1 MSWIIVAW
9 SMNAAAC
16 LTVAAFYCALWC
28 KQRENRVH
36 LVFLYSAVAAAA
48 IFAFELYILNA
59 AAVARHEPLVRWIH
73 VPTVVLALSLS
84 LVAFVRLYLHAER
97 AWLAWFHLR
106 RDMIARSMGNSEESQ
121 TISGEILGFQEAPPT
136 GMSKPGGAAAR
147 VRRTGLWSH
156 FLSYEWSS
164 ALLYL
169 FLDVV
174 SWLVIYRVAGWFRY
188 DAFYA
193 TPFQFFIVNLIQLG
207 VIVTALYFVGGYDR
221 AVEKLTLSYAAEHI
235 LAVTAA
241 ALVSATLIY
250 SAATF
255 DQTMK
260 PSRGVL
266 LLSFAIFLPVSL
278 AYRRWIR
285 QYVVASSAS
294 RSFLVIGG
302 GATAARFYEA
312 YKNSPNG
319 QPLEFVSVNEQRVG
333 QPIADEGSPIVQG
346 NLAAKLTNPGKRY
359 SGIILAEKAGSLSV
373 ELLER
378 LVHAQFQETRVYTL
392 ESFYETQWRYLPLGI
407 IDPFWPLQSGF
418 QLARTSPYHYLK
430 RLFDVVASATALIIC
445 APLFA
450 IVPLL
455 ICLEDGR
462 PVFFRQERVGRDG
475 RRFVLFKFRT
485 MRRRP
490 DEADEDIYTRKGDL
504 RVTSVGRWLRKLRL
518 DELPQLWNALKGDIS
533 LIGPRPEWSKC
544 AERYE
549 QTIPFYHFRHLVKP
563 GITGWAQVNYPYGES
578 DGDAVEK
585 LKYDLYYIR
594 HYSLKLDAMIVL
606 KTLYTML
613 FGKGR

>member
-1 MSWIIVAW
+1 M
-9 SMNAAAC
+9 
-16 LTVAAFYCALWC
+16 
-28 KQRENRVH
+28 
-36 LVFLYSAVAAAA
+36 AA
-48 IFAFELYILNA
+48 I
-59 AAVARHEPLVRWIH
+59 RHI
-73 VPTVVLALSLS
+73 
-84 LVAFVRLYLHAER
+84 
-97 AWLAWFHLR
+97 
-106 RDMIARSMGNSEESQ
+106 IAGLMANSEDSQ
-121 TISGEILGFQEAPPT
+121 TISQGLLQFQKER
-136 GMSKPGGAAAR
+136 SKGVDKPASAARRLGGAS
-147 VRRTGLWSH
+147 LWSH
-156 FLSYEWSS
+156 SLGHEWLS

-174 SWLVIYRVAGWFRY
+174 SWLAIYRVAGWFRY

-193 TPFQFFIVNLIQLG
+193 TPFQFFIVDLIQLG

-221 AVEKLTLSYAAEHI
+221 TVEKLTLGYTAEHI
-235 LAVTAA
+235 LAVAVA
-241 ALVSATLIY
+241 GVVSAMLIY

-278 AYRRWIR
+278 AYRRWIQ
-285 QYVVASSAS
+285 QYVVTRSAE

-312 YKNSPNG
+312 YSKSSNG
-319 QPLEFVSVNEQRVG
+319 QQLEFVDVNEKRVG
-333 QPIADEGSPIVQG
+333 QPVSGEGSPIVQG
-346 NLAAKLTNPGKRY
+346 DLAAKLNNLGKRY
-359 SGIILAEKAGSLSV
+359 SGIVLAAKASSLSTQ
-373 ELLER
+373 LLER

-392 ESFYETQWRYLPLGI
+392 ESFYETQWRYVPIGI

-430 RLFDVVASATALIIC
+430 RLFDVVASSIALIIC
-445 APLFA
+445 APIFVLVA
-450 IVPLL
+450 LL
-455 ICLEDGR
+455 IRIQDGS

-475 RRFVLFKFRT
+475 RRFILFKFRT
-485 MRRRP
+485 MRRS
-490 DEADEDIYTRKGDL
+490 DEADEDIYTRKDDR
-504 RVTSVGRWLRKLRL
+504 RVTSLGRWLRKLRL

-578 DGDAVEK
+578 DEDAVEK

>member
-1 MSWIIVAW
+1 MANREDSQMI
-9 SMNAAAC
+9 S
-16 LTVAAFYCALWC
+16 
-28 KQRENRVH
+28 QR
-36 LVFLYSAVAAAA
+36 LL
-48 IFAFELYILNA
+48 L
-59 AAVARHEPLVRWIH
+59 
-73 VPTVVLALSLS
+73 
-84 LVAFVRLYLHAER
+84 
-97 AWLAWFHLR
+97 
-106 RDMIARSMGNSEESQ
+106 Q
-121 TISGEILGFQEAPPT
+121 FQEERTT
-136 GMSKPGGAAAR
+136 GVGKPAKAVHRLSG
-147 VRRTGLWSH
+147 TGLWSH

-174 SWLVIYRVAGWFRY
+174 SWLAIYRMVGWFRY

-193 TPFQFFIVNLIQLG
+193 TPFQFFIIELIQLG
-207 VIVTALYFVGGYDR
+207 IIVTALYFVGGYDR
-221 AVEKLTLSYAAEHI
+221 SVEKLTLGYTAEHI
-235 LAVTAA
+235 LSVIAA
-241 ALVSATLIY
+241 GVVSAMVIY

-266 LLSFAIFLPVSL
+266 LLSFAIFLPLSL
-278 AYRRWIR
+278 VYRRLIR
-285 QYVVASSAS
+285 QYVVASSAG

-312 YKNSPNG
+312 YSKSSNG
-319 QPLEFVSVNEQRVG
+319 QQLEFVDVNDERVG
-333 QPIADEGSPIVQG
+333 QPIAGQGSPIVQG
-346 NLAAKLTNPGKRY
+346 DLVARLNNLDKRY
-359 SGIILAEKAGSLSV
+359 SGIILAANASSLSR

-392 ESFYETQWRYLPLGI
+392 ESFYETEWRYLPLGI

-430 RLFDVVASATALIIC
+430 RLFDVVTSSIALIIC
-445 APLFA
+445 APLF
-450 IVPLL
+450 LL
-455 ICLEDGR
+455 VALFIWMRDGS

-475 RRFVLFKFRT
+475 RRFILFKFRT
-485 MRRRP
+485 MRP
-490 DEADEDIYTRKGDL
+490 SDETDEDIYTRKDDR
-504 RVTSVGRWLRKLRL
+504 RVTRAGRWLRKLRL

-578 DGDAVEK
+578 DEDAVEK

>member
-1 MSWIIVAW
+1 MIAHRRARGVRYRVRPKQSILSLCVFKPIIAGF
-9 SMNAAAC
+9 MAN
-16 LTVAAFYCALWC
+16 
-28 KQRENRVH
+28 REE
-36 LVFLYSAVAAAA
+36 SQA
-48 IFAFELYILNA
+48 ISQEILPFKEESRIHIGKSGR
-59 AAVARHEPLVRWIH
+59 AVARRK
-73 VPTVVLALSLS
+73 PTA
-84 LVAFVRLYLHAER
+84 
-97 AWLAWFHLR
+97 
-106 RDMIARSMGNSEESQ
+106 
-121 TISGEILGFQEAPPT
+121 
-136 GMSKPGGAAAR
+136 
-147 VRRTGLWSH
+147 LWSH
-156 FLSYEWSS
+156 FLSHEWSS
-164 ALLYL
+164 AVLYL
-169 FLDVV
+169 FLDVI
-174 SWLVIYRVAGWFRY
+174 SWLAIYRVAGWFRY

-193 TPFQFFIVNLIQLG
+193 TPFQFFIINLIQLG

-221 AVEKLTLSYAAEHI
+221 TVEKLTLGYAAEHI
-235 LAVTAA
+235 LALIAA
-241 ALVSATLIY
+241 AVVSAMLIY

-312 YKNSPNG
+312 YRNSPNG
-319 QPLEFVSVNEQRVG
+319 QQLEFVDVNDQRVG
-333 QPIADEGSPIVQG
+333 QPIAGEGSPIVQG
-346 NLAAKLTNPGKRY
+346 NLASKLNNLGKRY
-359 SGIILAEKAGSLSV
+359 SGIILAEKASSLSTQ
-373 ELLER
+373 LLER

-430 RLFDVVASATALIIC
+430 RLFDVVASVTALIIS
-445 APLFA
+445 APLF
-450 IVPLL
+450 VLTPLL
-455 ICLEDGR
+455 IWIEDGS
-462 PVFFRQERVGRDG
+462 PVFYRQERVGRDG
-475 RRFVLFKFRT
+475 RRFVLVKFRT
-485 MRRRP
+485 MHRRS
-490 DEADEDIYTRKGDL
+490 DDADEDIYTRKDDR

-578 DGDAVEK
+578 DEDAVEK

>member
-1 MSWIIVAW
+1 MA
-9 SMNAAAC
+9 
-16 LTVAAFYCALWC
+16 
-28 KQRENRVH
+28 
-36 LVFLYSAVAAAA
+36 
-48 IFAFELYILNA
+48 
-59 AAVARHEPLVRWIH
+59 
-73 VPTVVLALSLS
+73 
-84 LVAFVRLYLHAER
+84 
-97 AWLAWFHLR
+97 
-106 RDMIARSMGNSEESQ
+106 NSEESQ
-121 TISGEILGFQEAPPT
+121 MISQRLLQFHEERSAGAGEAA
-136 GMSKPGGAAAR
+136 SAAR
-147 VRRTGLWSH
+147 RHGRTGLWSH
-156 FLSYEWSS
+156 FFSHEWSS

-174 SWLVIYRVAGWFRY
+174 SWLTIYRIVGWFRY

-193 TPFQFFIVNLIQLG
+193 TPFQFFFIELIQLG
-207 VIVTALYFVGGYDR
+207 VIVMALYFVGGYDR
-221 AVEKLTLSYAAEHI
+221 SVEKLTLGYTAEHI
-235 LAVTAA
+235 LAVIAA
-241 ALVSATLIY
+241 GVVSAMVIY

-266 LLSFAIFLPVSL
+266 LLSFAIFLPLSL
-278 AYRRWIR
+278 VYRRLIR
-285 QYVVASSAS
+285 QYVVSSSAG

-312 YKNSPNG
+312 YSKSSNG
-319 QPLEFVSVNEQRVG
+319 QQLEFVDVNDERVG
-333 QPIADEGSPIVQG
+333 QPIAGQGSPIVEG
-346 NLAAKLTNPGKRY
+346 NLAAKLNNLDERY
-359 SGIILAEKAGSLSV
+359 SGIILAAKASSLST

-392 ESFYETQWRYLPLGI
+392 ESFYETEWRYLPLGI

-430 RLFDVVASATALIIC
+430 RLFDVITSSIALIIC
-445 APLFA
+445 APLF
-450 IVPLL
+450 LL
-455 ICLEDGR
+455 VALFIWMQDGS
-462 PVFFRQERVGRDG
+462 PVLFRQERVGRDG
-475 RRFVLFKFRT
+475 RRFILFKFRT
-485 MRRRP
+485 MRP
-490 DEADEDIYTRKGDL
+490 SDEADEDIYTRKDDR
-504 RVTSVGRWLRKLRL
+504 RVTAVGRWLRKLRL

-544 AERYE
+544 AERYQ

-578 DGDAVEK
+578 DEDAVEK

>member
-1 MSWIIVAW
+1 MA
-9 SMNAAAC
+9 
-16 LTVAAFYCALWC
+16 
-28 KQRENRVH
+28 
-36 LVFLYSAVAAAA
+36 
-48 IFAFELYILNA
+48 
-59 AAVARHEPLVRWIH
+59 
-73 VPTVVLALSLS
+73 
-84 LVAFVRLYLHAER
+84 
-97 AWLAWFHLR
+97 
-106 RDMIARSMGNSEESQ
+106 NSEESQ
-121 TISGEILGFQEAPPT
+121 RISQGVLQFQEERST
-136 GMSKPGGAAAR
+136 GVGKNPGAA
-147 VRRTGLWSH
+147 RRLGWSGLWSH

-164 ALLYL
+164 ALLYI
-169 FLDVV
+169 FLDVI
-174 SWLVIYRVAGWFRY
+174 SWLAIYRLAGWFRF

-193 TPFQFFIVNLIQLG
+193 TPFQFFIVNMIQLG
-207 VIVTALYFVGGYDR
+207 VIVAALYFIGGYDR
-221 AVEKLTLSYAAEHI
+221 TVEKLTLGYAAEHI
-235 LAVTAA
+235 LAIIAA
-241 ALVSATLIY
+241 AVVSAMLIY

-266 LLSFAIFLPVSL
+266 LLSFAVFLPVSL

-285 QYVVASSAS
+285 QYVVASSAD

-302 GATAARFYEA
+302 GATATRFYEA
-312 YKNSPNG
+312 YRNSPNG
-319 QPLEFVSVNEQRVG
+319 QQLEFVDVTENRVG
-333 QPIADEGSPIVQG
+333 KPIAGQGSPIVQG
-346 NLAAKLTNPGKRY
+346 NLAAKLSNLGKRY
-359 SGIILAEKAGSLSV
+359 SGIILATKASSLST

-392 ESFYETQWRYLPLGI
+392 ESFYETEWRYLPLGI

-418 QLARTSPYHYLK
+418 QLARISPYHYLK
-430 RLFDVVASATALIIC
+430 RLFDIVASATALLVC
-445 APLFA
+445 APLF
-450 IVPLL
+450 VL
-455 ICLEDGR
+455 IPFLIWREDGS

-475 RRFVLFKFRT
+475 RRFILFKFRT
-485 MRRRP
+485 MRRS
-490 DEADEDIYTRKGDL
+490 EEVDEDIYTRKDDR
-504 RVTSVGRWLRKLRL
+504 RVTALGRSLRKLRL

-578 DGDAVEK
+578 DEDAVEK

>member
-1 MSWIIVAW
+1 MSWITVAW

-16 LTVAAFYCALWC
+16 LTVAAFYCAVWC

-36 LVFLYSAVAAAA
+36 LAFLYSAVAAAA
-48 IFAFELYILNA
+48 ISAFELYMLNA
-59 AAVARHEPLVRWIH
+59 ATVARHEPLVRWIH

-106 RDMIARSMGNSEESQ
+106 RDMIARSMRNSEESQ
-121 TISGEILGFQEAPPT
+121 TISGEILGFQDAPPT
-136 GMSKPGGAAAR
+136 GMSKPGGAAAG

-174 SWLVIYRVAGWFRY
+174 SWLVIYRLAGWLRY

-193 TPFQFFIVNLIQLG
+193 TPFQFFVINLIQLG

-241 ALVSATLIY
+241 ALVSAMLIY

-302 GATAARFYEA
+302 GATAARFYEV
-312 YKNSPNG
+312 YRNSPNG
-319 QPLEFVSVNEQRVG
+319 QQLEFVDVSDERVG

-346 NLAAKLTNPGKRY
+346 NLAAKLTNPGNRY
-359 SGIILAEKAGSLSV
+359 SGIILAEKASSLSV

-378 LVHAQFQETRVYTL
+378 LVYAQFQETRVYTL

-485 MRRRP
+485 MRRRS
-490 DEADEDIYTRKGDL
+490 DEADEDIYTRKGDR

-578 DGDAVEK
+578 DEDAVEK